1 MLSPTAKLTMI
12 HSPSTATLLTAL
24 TFCLAG
30 QLPLAEIFAAEA
42 PAPEVH
48 QVPPLSPEEEL
59 KTIQLPDG
67 YRLELVLSEPEIK
80 EPVTAVFDGNGRMY
94 VVEMRTYMQDIDGT
108 GEHDPTSR
116 ISRHESTK
124 GDGVFDRHTV
134 YLDNL
139 VLPRMVLPLD
149 DRVLVNITDTADI
162 TIHRDSKGNG
172 VADEGKVWFA
182 GGPRGGNLEHQ
193 ASGLV
198 WGLDNWIYTTYNS
211 YRLRWNGKGDPLKE
225 NTAPNGGQW
234 GLAQD
239 DYGKMWWSNAGGEKG
254 LWNYQTPI
262 LYAAINV
269 SSQKPEDFDAVWPL
283 VGLADVQGGTNR
295 FRPEDKTL
303 NHFTG
308 CAGQT
313 VYRGDRL
320 PSELYGNVF
329 LPEPVG
335 RLIRRATV
343 KVEDGITKVNN
354 PYPKSELIRST
365 DPNFRPLNMTTGP
378 DGCLYI
384 VDIYRGIIQEGNWV
398 QEGSFLRARV
408 KENGLQNNISRG
420 RIWRLT
426 HKDFQLGPQPH
437 MLDETPAQLV
447 EHLEH
452 PNGWWRDTAQRILIV
467 KGDQSVV
474 PALVKMVDTSKNHL
488 ARLHAMWTLEGL
500 DALTPELVRQRL
512 HDEHPMVRAGA
523 IRAAETLLKKGNDGL
538 VGEIQALAHDADPT
552 VVLQVVM
559 TSKLLNWPDWKK
571 NAQSVIFTSPS
582 QGVKEIGSQLL
593 VEPPK
598 IVGKFDR
605 NQMSQITRGQETF
618 RSLCFACHGFDGKGM
633 PMPGREGVT
642 MAPPLSGSKTVVQ
655 GDAVLRVLLQGLAG
669 PVDGKTYEA
678 QMVTMGTNSD
688 DWIADIAC
696 YVRKAFGNQGALVTK
711 EEVKKLR
718 AVTKARTAPW
728 TIEELRAG
736 YPGPIENRREWTLS
750 ASHNEKD
757 LSKAI
762 DGDEATRWSSNKAQA
777 PGMWFQIE
785 LPAETEVAGVVL
797 DCSKSA
803 NDYPR
808 GYKVE
813 LSNDGST
820 WDKPILQ
827 GQGNN
832 SVTELMLPKPAKTKF
847 IRITQTGEAK
857 GTFWSIHEL
866 HVLKPAV
873 ALAGK

>member
-1 MLSPTAKLTMI
+1 MKSPPTSSRLPALALS
-12 HSPSTATLLTAL
+12 
-24 TFCLAG
+24 LACS
-30 QLPLAEIFAAEA
+30 LPLAHLFAADA
-42 PAPEVH
+42 PPPPPASEVH
-48 QVPPLSPEEEL
+48 QVQPLSPQEEL
-59 KTIQLPDG
+59 KTIQLPEG
-67 YRLELVLSEPEIK
+67 YKLELVLSDPEIK
-80 EPVTAVFDGNGRMY
+80 EPVMAVFDGNGRMY
-94 VVEMRTYMQDIDGT
+94 VAEMRTYMQDIDGH
-108 GEHDPTSR
+108 GENEPRSR

-124 GDGVFDRHTV
+124 GDGVFDKHTV

-139 VLPRMVLPLD
+139 VLPRAVLPLD
-149 DRVLVNITDTADI
+149 DRVLVNVTDTADI
-162 TIHRDSKGNG
+162 TINRDSKHDG
-172 VADEGKVWFA
+172 VADETKVWFN

-198 WGLDNWIYTTYNS
+198 WGLDNWIYSTYNS

-225 NTAPNGGQW
+225 STAPNGGQW

-262 LYAAINV
+262 LYGAINV

-295 FRPEDKTL
+295 YRPDDKTL

-320 PSELYGNVF
+320 PPELYGNVF

-354 PYPKSELIRST
+354 PYPKSEFLRST
-365 DPNFRPLNMTTGP
+365 DPNFRPVNMTTGP

-384 VDIYRGIIQEGNWV
+384 VDMYRGIIQEGNWV
-398 QEGSFLRARV
+398 KEGSYLRERV
-408 KENGLQNNISRG
+408 KENGLQNNIDHG

-426 HKDFQLGPQPH
+426 HKDYPPGPQPH

-447 EHLEH
+447 EHLEN
-452 PNGWWRDTAQRILIV
+452 PNGWWRDTAQRMLVV
-467 KGDQSVV
+467 KGDKSVV
-474 PALVKMVDTSKNHL
+474 PALVKMAETSKNHL
-488 ARLHAMWTLEGL
+488 ARLQAMWTLEGL
-500 DALTPELVRQRL
+500 EALSPELVRQKL
-512 HDEHPMVRAGA
+512 HDDHPMVRAGA
-523 IRAAETLLKKGNDGL
+523 IRAAETLLKKAGNEGL
-538 VGEIQALAHDADPT
+538 IGEIQNLAHDADPT
-552 VVLQVVM
+552 VALQVVM
-559 TSKLLNWPDWKK
+559 TSKQLNWPDWKK
-571 NAQSVIFTSPS
+571 NAQAVIFTSPS
-582 QGVKEIGSQLL
+582 QGVKDIGSQLL

-605 NQMSQITRGQETF
+605 NQMQQIERGQDIF
-618 RSLCFACHGFDGKGM
+618 RSVCFACHGFDGQGM
-633 PMPGREGVT
+633 PTPGREGVT

-669 PVDGKTYEA
+669 PVNGKTYEA
-678 QMVTMGTNSD
+678 QMVSMGTNTD
-688 DWIADIAC
+688 EWIADIAC
-696 YVRKAFGNQGALVTK
+696 YVRKAFGNQGPLVTTVD
-711 EEVKKLR
+711 VKKLR
-718 AVTKARTAPW
+718 AATKTRTTPW

-736 YPGPIENRREWTLS
+736 YPSPMENRSEWKLS

-757 LSKAI
+757 VAKAL
-762 DGDEATRWSSNKAQA
+762 DGNDVTRWSSNKPQS
-777 PGMWFQIE
+777 PGMWFEIE
-785 LPAETEVAGVVL
+785 LPAAADVAGVVL
-797 DCSKSA
+797 DCTKSA

-813 LSNDGST
+813 LSNDGSA

-832 SVTELMLPKPAKTKF
+832 SVTELLFPKAVNTRF

-866 HVLKPAV
+866 QVLKPA
-873 ALAGK
+873 AK